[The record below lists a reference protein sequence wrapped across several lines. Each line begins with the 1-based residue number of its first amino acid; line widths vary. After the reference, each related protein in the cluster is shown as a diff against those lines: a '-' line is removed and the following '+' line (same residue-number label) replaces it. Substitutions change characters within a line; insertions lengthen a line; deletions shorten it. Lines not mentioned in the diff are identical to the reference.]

1 MLEPGTVIELQLP
14 GEQVRPCPGAH
25 PGLMLPC
32 WQLHLGATKPI
43 ATPESA
49 HGPAVAICVLPAAG
63 GAGGHG
69 GALQQA
75 GQQLHSG
82 ASKRGRCSVMQHSH

>member
-1 MLEPGTVIELQLP
+1 MLEPGTVIELQLS

-25 PGLMLPC
+25 PGLMLACFP
-32 WQLHLGATKPI
+32 LHVGATKPG
-43 ATPESA
+43 AAPKSA
-49 HGPAVAICVLPAAG
+49 HGPAVAICVLPAG

-82 ASKRGRCSVMQHSH
+82 ASKRGKCSVMQHSD